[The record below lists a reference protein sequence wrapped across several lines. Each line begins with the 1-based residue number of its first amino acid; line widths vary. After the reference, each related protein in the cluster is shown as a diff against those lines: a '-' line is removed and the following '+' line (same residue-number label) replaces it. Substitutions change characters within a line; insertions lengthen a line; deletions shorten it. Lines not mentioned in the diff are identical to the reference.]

1 MKRSQELEIELNKK
15 RQLIL
20 DMPDD
25 GGAEQVGEI
34 AEIRQSMSLINE
46 KITVAKESEA
56 EAQAA
61 AEAAIAAQAGVEGH
75 QETETAEQRE
85 FVRIGAE
92 AEIRDFLQA
101 FQRHEAIDNVRGA
114 AAEFR
119 AAIYGQDT
127 GSEWMPLEMLLDAEE
142 RAATTL
148 TAIQKNQS
156 NIAGRVFGRGDAAY
170 LGVSQPTVGIGEVAY
185 SHLATGVVP
194 AAQNE
199 GANVDQTAATV
210 TTVSLLPARIGAQY
224 LFGIETTGRVIGIE
238 EVLRADLRAATSDAN
253 DNLVINGK
261 AADPNID
268 GMIDNLANPTD
279 PTADL
284 TGLLAHAGYWNAV
297 DGKLAYRGDNVR
309 MLVNVGTI
317 QAMSALTIGT
327 NGPLVTDRYG
337 DGVLRAS
344 ARMPVEAATLSTYLL
359 FKPAAIGYAV
369 NPIWNGIA
377 FIRDV
382 YTNARAGQI
391 AITAHMLTNFDLV
404 RTEGHVRG
412 EFKTS

>member
-1 MKRSQELEIELNKK
+1 MRRSQELQIELNKL
-15 RQLIL
+15 RQRLMDL
-20 DMPDD
+20 PED
-25 GGAEQVGEI
+25 GTPEQV
-34 AEIRQSMSLINE
+34 AEIRSAMSLVNE
-46 KITVAKESEA
+46 KLTVALEGEA
-56 EAQAA
+56 ETQAA
-61 AEAAIAAQAGVEGH
+61 AEAQVAEQQAAEGH

-101 FQRHEAIDNVRGA
+101 FQRHEAIDQVRGA

-156 NIAGRVFGRGDAAY
+156 NIAARVFGRGDVAY

-185 SHLATGVVP
+185 SHLATGVAP
-194 AAQNE
+194 AAENE
-199 GANVDQTAATV
+199 GASVDQTAATV
-210 TTVSLLPARIGAQY
+210 TTVSLLPARVGAQY

-238 EVLRADLRAATSDAN
+238 EVLRNDLRAAVSDAV
-253 DNLVINGK
+253 DDLVINGNAAAPVIAGMIGNLVQP
-261 AADPNID
+261 AADP
-268 GMIDNLANPTD
+268 A
-279 PTADL
+279 AVV
-284 TGLLAHAGYWNAV
+284 TGLTAHAAFWGAV
-297 DGKLAYRGDNVR
+297 DGKLSYRGDGVR
-309 MLVNVGTI
+309 MLTNVATI
-317 QAMSALTIGT
+317 QFLASLQIGA

-344 ARMPVEAATLSTYLL
+344 ARMPAGTAAFHNYLL
-359 FKPAAIGYAV
+359 FKPAATGYAV

-377 FIRDV
+377 FIRDP
-382 YTNARAGQI
+382 YTNARAGQV

-404 RTEGHVRG
+404 REDGHVLG
-412 EFKTS
+412 KFDIEA